1 MENKFINSPD
11 IYEMHIMYQLLF
23 LILGV
28 HQWTRVKQIVLV
40 RIYSMEA
47 IQIRSNACDE

>member
-1 MENKFINSPD
+1 METMENKFINSPD

-28 HQWTRVKQIVLV
+28 HQ
-40 RIYSMEA
+40 
-47 IQIRSNACDE
+47 